1 MVGSGTVVTVG
12 RLGDVLEALYEAP
25 RDVRALHIRAR
36 HEADE
41 STTLRVYEWWNQQRE
56 ELDGS
61 RSTLIVARSDDDTDE
76 DEAGTTYELWRAGP
90 DRWREDRGN
99 VVTVLDGDERL
110 TYAPAMGGFRH
121 PAGPRS
127 GPPWSGLLQPR
138 WILEH
143 CDIEIRGTD
152 LVAGRPT
159 WLLELRPGS
168 NPIPRFHNPFM
179 THPWLGTEH
188 SCRVDQETGI
198 VLTVEGRFEGEICST
213 WTTTTFELDETIDP
227 AVFAFVPPDGNG
239 WRSHAEFRVE
249 SMRRAGID
257 LTGVDVNDESQ
268 VPDAMMR
275 HHREQFPATFAFE
288 PPPDPE
294 TVASQH
300 IPTGPP
306 PDDLDAAE
314 AEVRLAFERMV
325 TLSEDGEAVPAV
337 EGGENLGPSL
347 REARTRATAGADTQ
361 ATVRIEHLKFLGPD
375 EAVVWF
381 TLLRDGNAVL
391 GTLEGRARRKG
402 AQWLV
407 SRPTFTQIVGSV
419 GVRCPP
425 PPET

>member
-1 MVGSGTVVTVG
+1 M
-12 RLGDVLEALYEAP
+12 LEALYEAP
-25 RDVRALHIRAR
+25 RNVQALHTRAR
-36 HEADE
+36 HVMDDDAII
-41 STTLRVYEWWNQQRE
+41 RIHEWWNRQLE
-56 ELDGS
+56 ALDGS
-61 RSTLIVARSDDDTDE
+61 RSTLIIARSYDDTEE
-76 DEAGTTYELWRAGP
+76 DENDGTTYELWRA
-90 DRWREDRGN
+90 DAELRREDRGAM
-99 VVTVLDGDERL
+99 VTIFDGAERL
-110 TYAPAMGGFRH
+110 IFVPAMGGYRL
-121 PAGPRS
+121 PGGERS
-127 GPPWSGLLQPR
+127 SPPWSTLLHAR

-152 LVAGRPT
+152 LVAGRQC
-159 WLLELRPGS
+159 WQLELRPS
-168 NPIPRFHNPFM
+168 REPIRGMQNPFVM
-179 THPWLGTEH
+179 TPWLGTEH
-188 SCRVDQETGI
+188 SCRIDRETGI
-198 VLTVEGRFEGEICST
+198 ALTVEGRFEGEICSS
-213 WTTTTFELDETIDP
+213 WTTTTFELSEVIDP

-239 WRSHAEFRVE
+239 WRSHVEFRVD

-268 VPDAMMR
+268 LNEAMMR
-275 HHREQFPATFAFE
+275 HHRQQFP
-288 PPPDPE
+288 
-294 TVASQH
+294 TVDIPLSIPGPTDLADQH

-306 PDDLDAAE
+306 PDDVDAAE
-314 AEVRLAFERMV
+314 AAVRRAFERMV

-337 EGGENLGPSL
+337 EGGGNLGPSL
-347 REARTRATAGADTQ
+347 REARTRATAGANTQ

-407 SRPTFTQIVGSV
+407 SRPTFCQIVGSV